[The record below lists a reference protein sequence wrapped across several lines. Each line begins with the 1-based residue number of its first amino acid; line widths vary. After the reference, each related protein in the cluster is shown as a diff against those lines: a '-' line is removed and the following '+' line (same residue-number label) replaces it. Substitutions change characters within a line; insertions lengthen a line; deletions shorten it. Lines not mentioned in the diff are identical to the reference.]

1 MIMKFSAIIFDFD
14 YTLADS
20 SRGVITCINGALRE
34 MGLQEAGED
43 RIRKT
48 IGLSLPR
55 TFETLTG
62 DSSEEGS
69 REFFR
74 RFMHHADRVMV
85 DQTVLLPLVPEI
97 IGDLRVKGVRLG
109 IVSTKFR
116 HRIETILE
124 REHLKD
130 SFEVILGGEDVAS
143 HKPDPAGLLRVIDV
157 LRLAREEVLYVGDS
171 VVDAET
177 ANRAG
182 VTFVAVLSGV
192 TPRDAFSASS
202 TKAVLNNLMELST
215 FLGPESGN

>member
-1 MIMKFSAIIFDFD
+1 MNVAAIIFDFD

-20 SRGVITCINGALRE
+20 SRGVITCINGALKE
-34 MGLQEAGED
+34 MGLQEADED
-43 RIRKT
+43 SIRKT

-55 TFETLTG
+55 TLETLTG

-85 DQTVLLPLVPEI
+85 DQTVLLPHVREV
-97 IGDLRVKGVRLG
+97 IGDLRTKGMRLG

-124 REHLKD
+124 REHLRD
-130 SFEVILGGEDVAS
+130 SFEVILGGEDVAR
-143 HKPDPAGLLRVIDV
+143 HKPDPAGLLRVIDD
-157 LRLAREEVLYVGDS
+157 LKLPRETVLYVGDS

-177 ANRAG
+177 AHRAG

-192 TPRDAFSASS
+192 TPRDAFSASQHR
-202 TKAVLNNLMELST
+202 AVLNELT
-215 FLGPESGN
+215 ELRPFLNSVSQN